1 MKVDKKAIPKYI
13 LPIIIHLKY
22 KNIDS
27 LKGWG
32 KVRLYNT
39 NQKKFGI
46 ANFSQRGL

>member
-32 KVRLYNT
+32 KVDYTILIKRNLE
-39 NQKKFGI
+39 
-46 ANFSQRGL
+46 